1 MTVCSHKNIPTY
13 SLSQSIERILRSDL
27 EIPRRNPL
35 ESPYVSSDELRDGI
49 FKRPLIYTVFDGD
62 QELMCGLMRHAIM
75 KKGMV
80 PVNPPSV
87 VGYRDTVIRNKIK
100 SKVLLEDVALL
111 HKCDQIWIFADL
123 EHAMRTGTPI
133 PEGALFELLFA
144 KLFRPDIEV
153 FTVSIDT
160 LFSGD
165 LTPVP
170 FNLEDIDK
178 LSDPRSIEELTS
190 HVRAVCDR
198 IPKIRYYY
206 YDPLDFKYGEWLR
219 AFSEAPAISPLDPM
233 LAIRLHD
240 GQQPLGVVGE
250 CWLALLRLADEV
262 CHVTSLHEQEGGSL
276 WRRLVEAACRDLFEL
291 PSREISWLDLDVPK
305 ALLGSKWPVTTREA
319 DIVLSRKK
327 QMRLCA

>member
-1 MTVCSHKNIPTY
+1 MTDCSHEKINGG
-13 SLSQSIERILRSDL
+13 SLSRSIELILRGDL
-27 EIPRRNPL
+27 EIPRRSARENPSR
-35 ESPYVSSDELRDGI
+35 EINELHDGI
-49 FKRPLIYTVFDGD
+49 FSRPLVYTVFDGD

-87 VGYRDTVIRNKIK
+87 LGYRDTVIRNKIK
-100 SKVLLEDVALL
+100 SNVLLEDVSLL
-111 HKCDQIWIFADL
+111 NKCDQIWIFADL
-123 EHAMRTGTPI
+123 EHAIRTGTPI

-144 KLFRPDIEV
+144 ALFRPDIKV
-153 FTVSIDT
+153 FTVNINH

-165 LTPVP
+165 VTPVP
-170 FNLEDIDK
+170 FPLEDITK

-190 HVRAVCDR
+190 HVRAVR
-198 IPKIRYYY
+198 ERLPKIRYYY

-219 AFSEAPAISPLDPM
+219 AFNEPPAISPLDPM
-233 LAIRLHD
+233 LSIRLHD
-240 GQQPLGVVGE
+240 GQQPLGVVGQS
-250 CWLALLRLADEV
+250 WLSLLRLADEV
-262 CHVTSLHEQEGGSL
+262 CHVTTLHEQEGRSQ
-276 WRRLVEAACRDLFEL
+276 WRQLVEAACREVFDL

-305 ALLGSKWPVTTREA
+305 ALLGSQWPVTTREA